1 MRDFLS
7 IFKDGPVASDV
18 HVSST
23 GGPAKPKKP
32 QAPKLPAMNGG
43 VISQNAKLPVT
54 NATAAAQAENP
65 DDDAPTNKRGARNSR
80 ADQNRIQAIHDH
92 ACSLGAACDDPDGD
106 DDNDAGLDDPDSLAD
121 DAIAQLLG
129 KRAGDGGWSIPF
141 TITKADAD
149 QQLIFGWASTSEI
162 NGQLVIDQQGDGI
175 APEDLEKAAYDFVL
189 YARKHGDMHENV
201 GTGRLVESMMFT
213 REKQDILGIDLGKTA
228 WWVGFKVDDPATWA
242 AHKRGELPEF
252 SIGGTGRRVPIKE

>member
-7 IFKDGPVASDV
+7 IFKDGPVAGDV

-23 GGPAKPKKP
+23 GGPTKPKKP
-32 QAPKLPAMNGG
+32 RMIAGT
-43 VISQNAKLPVT
+43 IDQNAKLPVT
-54 NATAAAQAENP
+54 NPTAAAQAENP
-65 DDDAPTNKRGARNSR
+65 DEATSKRGARNSR
-80 ADQNRIQAIHDH
+80 VDQDRIQAIHDH
-92 ACSLGAACDDPDGD
+92 ACTLGASCADPDGD
-106 DDNDAGLDDPDSLAD
+106 GDNDLNAGGDTDD
-121 DAIAQLLG
+121 DATMFEDALAQLG
-129 KRAGDGGWSIPF
+129 KRDGDAWSLPF
-141 TITKADAD
+141 KVTKADAD

-162 NGQLVIDQQGDGI
+162 GGQLVVDKQDDAID
-175 APEDLEKAAYDFVL
+175 PLDLEKAAYNFVL
-189 YARKHGDMHENV
+189 YARKHGDMHDNV

-252 SIGGTGRRVPIKE
+252 SIGGTGRRVKM